1 MIEAIREDVIYEVK
15 KRARVRFLLLVSECI
30 CVPAFCKISVNV
42 NESLINN

>member
-1 MIEAIREDVIYEVK
+1 MRECAFFVG
-15 KRARVRFLLLVSECI
+15 ECL

>member
-1 MIEAIREDVIYEVK
+1 MREC
-15 KRARVRFLLLVSECI
+15 AFFLLVSECI